1 MQIGVGILAV
11 WNDSAPDDAEGYE
24 NWYLGE
30 HLIERLSIPGFR
42 WGRRY
47 RRLAGASGALPEYM
61 TYYETDTAE
70 VLVSPEYLAR
80 VNDPTPETHRIMSS
94 VFKNMNRTI
103 CRRVSGSGAIRSTYT
118 VAVVSQSGGLPALGD
133 LPNAGPETLW
143 REAWISAEPEEL
155 DVSEEESLR
164 GRDAKITACALTD
177 CASEQDALAHA
188 AGIALPGVRA
198 SAYAL
203 THSLNQ
209 SDLAIP
215 RTNL

>member
-11 WNDSAPDDAEGYE
+11 WNDCAPDDAKGYE

-47 RRLAGASGALPEYM
+47 RRLAGASGTLPEYM

-70 VLVSPEYLAR
+70 VLVSPEYLSR

-103 CRRVSGSGAIRSTYT
+103 CRRVSGAGAVRGTYT
-118 VAVVSQSGGLPALGD
+118 VAVVSQSGGLPALED
-133 LPNAGPETLW
+133 LPNAGLETLW
-143 REAWISAEPEEL
+143 RETWISAEPAEQ

-164 GRDAKITACALTD
+164 GRDAKITSCALID
-177 CASEQDALAHA
+177 CASEQDALGLA
-188 AGIALPGVRA
+188 ARIALPGARA
-198 SAYAL
+198 TAYKL
-203 THSLNQ
+203 THSLDS
-209 SDLAIP
+209 SDLNVA
-215 RTNL
+215 